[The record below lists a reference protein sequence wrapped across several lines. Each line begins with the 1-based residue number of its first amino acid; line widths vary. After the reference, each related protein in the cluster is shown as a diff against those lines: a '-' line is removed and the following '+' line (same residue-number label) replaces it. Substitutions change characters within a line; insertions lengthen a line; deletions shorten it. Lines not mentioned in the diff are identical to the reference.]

1 MFKLEIKKISLKSL
15 VFSVYPFVVFV
26 FSLLTALFG
35 LGDIVVPGEGFFSA
49 MTSVLLYS
57 LFTTL
62 AILLYSVLAAFIYN
76 MLVNLGVKGIKI
88 SLAEVEEE
96 ETSSTEE
103 EQASSEQNNENK

>member
-26 FSLLTALFG
+26 FSLLTALW